1 MNEQRLL
8 LEISDKLDIIISL
21 LDKTDKFK
29 QKIEEMKEL
38 IEEEKNK
45 L

>member
-1 MNEQRLL
+1 MNELRLL

-29 QKIEEMKEL
+29 QKVDEMREL
-38 IEEEKNK
+38 IEEEKNE
-45 L
+45 